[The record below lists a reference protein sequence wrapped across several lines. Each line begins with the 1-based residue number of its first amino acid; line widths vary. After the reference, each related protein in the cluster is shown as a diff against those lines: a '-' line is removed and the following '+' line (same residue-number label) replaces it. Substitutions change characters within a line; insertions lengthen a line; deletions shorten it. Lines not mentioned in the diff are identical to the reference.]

1 MKRRTFLQ
9 RSTLII
15 PGLSAA
21 GLLGIDPQKLVAGVQ
36 PPDSFSLSV
45 VTDRPEKAVALVQE
59 LLDKMNMKD
68 KNIRYSEYILH
79 GDHVADIAY
88 TRAGR
93 LIDFHKAEDS
103 LSAGLRTIAARL
115 DLPRS
120 CENPLLSHFS
130 CDEGV
135 QKPAGIRIFKDEQL
149 ILEKTFPVYTE
160 AIHLEGVHGK
170 VVLEMTKD
178 HAVRFAETSCKH
190 KTCMNMGA
198 ISQAGQN
205 LVCIPNRISVSV
217 MGTSISAVDSV
228 TF

>member
-9 RSTLII
+9 RSTLFV
-15 PGLSAA
+15 PALSAA
-21 GLLGIDPQKLVAGVQ
+21 GLLGTAPQKLFAGVKF
-36 PPDSFSLSV
+36 PESFSLSV
-45 VTDRPEKAVALVQE
+45 VTGQPEKAIALVQE
-59 LLDKMNMKD
+59 LLDKMNIKG
-68 KNIRYSEYILH
+68 KNIRYNEYVLH
-79 GDHVADIAY
+79 GNHVEDIAY

-93 LIDFHKAEDS
+93 LIDFRKAQDS
-103 LSAGLRTIAARL
+103 LSDGLRTIAARL
-115 DLPRS
+115 DLPRA

-135 QKPAGIRIFKDEQL
+135 QKPAGIRIFKDDQL

-160 AIHLEGVHGK
+160 AIHLEGAHGK

-178 HAVRFAETSCKH
+178 HAVKFAETSCKH

-205 LVCIPNRISVSV
+205 LVCIPNRISVTV
-217 MGTSISAVDSV
+217 MGTNISAVDSI